1 MANDSQ
7 RDKARAIFGKTFFEN
22 SKALPNPKN
31 AAAALQ
37 KRANARPIPTYK
49 VGGVVKKN
57 NGGAASGRNTPEAD
71 DVLITTARGKRML

>member
-7 RDKARAIFGKTFFEN
+7 RDKARATFGKTFFEN

-37 KRANARPIPTYK
+37 KRANLADWL
-49 VGGVVKKN
+49 KKHK
-57 NGGAASGRNTPEAD
+57 P
-71 DVLITTARGKRML
+71 